1 MQVATR
7 DPAEAAGVVSGGL
20 AWPRG
25 GPGRVATRVDGKPT
39 PGSRVDGE

>member
-20 AWPRG
+20 AWEEWPHG
-25 GPGRVATRVDGKPT
+25 WTANQLQAPG
-39 PGSRVDGE
+39 VDGE